1 MQLDHLA
8 LATLVSDKLEIA
20 QRVRDKH
27 SYSKHKAISSK
38 GLDRI
43 QLDKARGRVDRLD
56 ERIHRTYAF

>member
-38 GLDRI
+38 GLEI
-43 QLDKARGRVDRLD
+43 TQLDKARGKVDRLGD
-56 ERIHRTYAF
+56 